1 MNDNESNPPVD
12 ELLSSYCEGCEQDM
26 HIDEFNE
33 ELCRE
38 CVQVAKEQA
47 DYRAWVNRGG

>member
-1 MNDNESNPPVD
+1 VRRMSEKY
-12 ELLSSYCEGCEQDM
+12 YCEGCHQEFPE
-26 HIDEFNE
+26 DEFDE

-38 CVQVAKEQA
+38 CVKGAKEQA